1 MKHHKNR
8 GVALL
13 LATTALSS
21 LVGIDSQAFGQDAT
35 WRLRPGSFN
44 FNTGANWSTGTVPT
58 GTATFGASNR
68 TLLLFSAGTGLEAI
82 SLRVDAPTYLFWL
95 RGQDLTLFG
104 AGIQNASLYAPV
116 FANDG
121 SLNFVGSST
130 AANATIANILNGRTY
145 FLDSST
151 ASGAAIANLEGGSTV
166 FYSVST
172 AGGSVITSGRAGYA
186 EFYGTSTAGNAAI
199 TTNSGG
205 YAVFGDSSTA
215 GTAAITTNSGGY
227 TVFWHSST
235 AGSATL
241 TTSSGGNTYFA
252 DSSTAGSATV
262 TTSGTG
268 LFDISLLSS
277 GGLTA
282 GSIAGDGRYLLGS
295 NSLTVGS
302 NNQSTTVSGS
312 IEDGGVGGG
321 TGGSLVKTGTGTLV
335 LSGMNSYTGSTT
347 VNAGALSLDGSNAS
361 SVLTVV
367 NAGGTLG
374 GTGTVGTTQIN
385 GGGTLSPGNS
395 IGTITVNGTLA
406 FGAGSTYAVE
416 VSPSAADRAN
426 VSGTAALAGTL
437 QASFAPGTSYAR
449 AYTLLSATGGRTGT
463 FGTFSTAGLPGGFQ
477 TNLSYTPTDV
487 MLNLT
492 AALGGGMALSSNQSN
507 VANALNTSF
516 NSGNSL
522 SSGLY
527 GLFSMSGPP
536 LANALNSLS
545 GEAQTGAQT
554 AAFTFGN
561 QFLNTVLGSTGSGGL
576 GGSLQQAVQYASLDA
591 NEAGPEPRRLRGW
604 LAGFGGYGWLD
615 GASGSSSVQT
625 TTQGLAMGAD
635 WTFDGGT
642 LGVAVASGSSN
653 WFLASGLGSG
663 LGNVLQIGL
672 YGRTG
677 AGPLYVAVA
686 GGWGVHGVSTNRS
699 VGFLGDFMS
708 ANYTVNTW
716 SGRAEA
722 GYRIT
727 LGDHGLTPFVSVQGQ
742 AANLPGFCET
752 SRTGSGAALC
762 FNANTATSLRSEL
775 GIEGDANLGTLL
787 GSKARLQ
794 ARLAWAHEYE
804 TTGTATAW
812 FQSLPGSTFSVSG
825 TPLPADI
832 GLVRVLSEF
841 ELDRTWSLRLQ
852 GDAEFAGNYGLLAGT
867 ARIAARW

>member
-1 MKHHKNR
+1 MKHQKNR

-21 LVGIDSQAFGQDAT
+21 LLGIDAQAFGQDAT

-95 RGQDLTLFG
+95 RGQDLTLSG
-104 AGIQNASLYAPV
+104 AGIQNASLYAPG

-121 SLNFVGSST
+121 SINFVGSST
-130 AANATIANILNGRTY
+130 AANATIANILNGSTN

-151 ASGAAIANLEGGSTV
+151 AGGAAIANIEGGATK
-166 FYSVST
+166 FYSAST
-172 AGGSVITSGRAGYA
+172 AGA
-186 EFYGTSTAGNAAI
+186 AAI
-199 TTNSGG
+199 TTNRGG
-205 YAVFGDSSTA
+205 YTYFADSSTA
-215 GTAAITTNSGGY
+215 GSATVTTNSGGN
-227 TVFWHSST
+227 TIFADSTT

-268 LFDISLLSS
+268 QFDISPLSS

-295 NSLTVGS
+295 KSLTVGS

-312 IEDGGVGGG
+312 IEDGGVVGG

-335 LSGMNSYTGSTT
+335 LSGVNSYTGSTT
-347 VNAGALSLDGSNAS
+347 VNAGALGVNGSNSA
-361 SVLTVV
+361 SVLTIV
-367 NAGGTLG
+367 NDGGTLG
-374 GTGTVGTTQIN
+374 GTGTVGTTQIH

-395 IGTITVNGTLA
+395 IGTLTVNGNLA

-416 VSPSAADRAN
+416 ASPGAVDRTN
-426 VSGTAALAGTL
+426 VSGTATLAGTL
-437 QASFAPGTSYAR
+437 RASFARGTYSAR
-449 AYTLLSATGGRTGT
+449 TYTLLSATGGRTGT

-477 TNLSYTPTDV
+477 TNLSYTSTDV

-492 AALGGGMALSSNQSN
+492 AALGGGLALSSNQGN

-677 AGPLYVAVA
+677 AGPLYAAVA

-722 GYRIT
+722 GYRIA
-727 LGDHGLTPFVSVQGQ
+727 LGDHRLTPFVAVQGQ

-775 GIEGDANLGTLL
+775 GIEGDANLGTVL

-812 FQSLPGSTFSVSG
+812 FQSLPGSSFSVSG
-825 TPLPADI
+825 TPLPANV
-832 GLVRVLSEF
+832 GLVRVLSDF
-841 ELDRTWSLRLQ
+841 ELDQIWSLRLQ

-867 ARIAARW
+867 ARIVARW

>member
-1 MKHHKNR
+1 MKHQKNR

-21 LVGIDSQAFGQDAT
+21 LLGIDAQAFGQDAT

-95 RGQDLTLFG
+95 RGQDLTLSG
-104 AGIQNASLYAPV
+104 AGIQNASLYAPG

-121 SLNFVGSST
+121 SINFVGSST
-130 AANATIANILNGRTY
+130 AANATIVNLFNGSTN

-151 ASGAAIANLEGGSTV
+151 AGGAEIANIEGGATK
-166 FYSVST
+166 FYSAST
-172 AGGSVITSGRAGYA
+172 AGA
-186 EFYGTSTAGNAAI
+186 AAI
-199 TTNSGG
+199 TTNR
-205 YAVFGDSSTA
+205 
-215 GTAAITTNSGGY
+215 GGY
-227 TVFWHSST
+227 TYFADSST

-268 LFDISLLSS
+268 QFDISPLSS

-295 NSLTVGS
+295 KSLTVGS

-312 IEDGGVGGG
+312 IEDGGVVGG

-335 LSGMNSYTGSTT
+335 LSGVNSYTGSTT
-347 VNAGALSLDGSNAS
+347 VNAGALGVNGSNSA
-361 SVLTVV
+361 SVLTIV

-374 GTGTVGTTQIN
+374 GTGTVGTTQIH

-395 IGTITVNGTLA
+395 IGTLTVNGNLA

-416 VSPSAADRAN
+416 ASPGAVDRTN
-426 VSGTAALAGTL
+426 VSGTATLAGTL
-437 QASFAPGTSYAR
+437 RASFAHGTYSAR
-449 AYTLLSATGGRTGT
+449 TYTLLSATGGRTGT

-477 TNLSYTPTDV
+477 TNLSYTSTDV

-492 AALGGGMALSSNQSN
+492 AALGGGLALSSNQGN

-677 AGPLYVAVA
+677 AGPLYAAVA

-722 GYRIT
+722 GYRIA
-727 LGDHGLTPFVSVQGQ
+727 LGDHRLTPFVAVQGQ

-775 GIEGDANLGTLL
+775 GIEGDANLGTVL

-812 FQSLPGSTFSVSG
+812 FQSLPGSSFSVSG
-825 TPLPADI
+825 TPLPANV
-832 GLVRVLSEF
+832 GLVRVLSDF
-841 ELDRTWSLRLQ
+841 ELDQIWSLRLQ

-867 ARIAARW
+867 ARIVARW

>member
-1 MKHHKNR
+1 MKHQKNR

-21 LVGIDSQAFGQDAT
+21 LLGIDAQAFGQDAT

-95 RGQDLTLFG
+95 RGQDLTLSG
-104 AGIQNASLYAPV
+104 AGIQNASLYAPG

-121 SLNFVGSST
+121 SINFVGSST
-130 AANATIANILNGRTY
+130 AANATIVNLFNGSTN

-151 ASGAAIANLEGGSTV
+151 AGGAEIANIEGGATK
-166 FYSVST
+166 FYSAST
-172 AGGSVITSGRAGYA
+172 AGA
-186 EFYGTSTAGNAAI
+186 AAI
-199 TTNSGG
+199 TTNR
-205 YAVFGDSSTA
+205 
-215 GTAAITTNSGGY
+215 GGY
-227 TVFWHSST
+227 TYFADSST

-262 TTSGTG
+262 TTSSGGNTYFADSSTAGSATVTTSGTG
-268 LFDISLLSS
+268 QFDISPLSS

-295 NSLTVGS
+295 KSLTVGS

-312 IEDGGVGGG
+312 IEDGGVVGG

-335 LSGMNSYTGSTT
+335 LSGVNSYTGSTT
-347 VNAGALSLDGSNAS
+347 VNAGALGVNGSNSA
-361 SVLTVV
+361 SVLTIV

-374 GTGTVGTTQIN
+374 GTGTVGTTQIH

-395 IGTITVNGTLA
+395 IGTLTVNGNLA

-416 VSPSAADRAN
+416 ASPGAVDRTN
-426 VSGTAALAGTL
+426 VSGTATLAGTL
-437 QASFAPGTSYAR
+437 RASFARGTYSAR
-449 AYTLLSATGGRTGT
+449 TYTLLSATGGRTGT

-477 TNLSYTPTDV
+477 TNLSYTSTDV

-492 AALGGGMALSSNQSN
+492 AALGGGLALSSNQGN

-677 AGPLYVAVA
+677 AGPLYAAVA

-722 GYRIT
+722 GYRIA
-727 LGDHGLTPFVSVQGQ
+727 LGDHRLTPFVAVQGQ

-775 GIEGDANLGTLL
+775 GIEGDANLGTVL

-812 FQSLPGSTFSVSG
+812 FQSLPGSSFSVSG
-825 TPLPADI
+825 TPLPANV
-832 GLVRVLSEF
+832 GLVRVLSDF
-841 ELDRTWSLRLQ
+841 ELDQIWSLRLQ
-852 GDAEFAGNYGLLAGT
+852 GDAEFAGNYGSLAGT
-867 ARIAARW
+867 ARIVARW

>member
-1 MKHHKNR
+1 MKHQKNR

-21 LVGIDSQAFGQDAT
+21 LLGIDAQAFGQDAT

-95 RGQDLTLFG
+95 RGQDLTLSG
-104 AGIQNASLYAPV
+104 AGIQNASLYAPG

-121 SLNFVGSST
+121 SINFVGSST
-130 AANATIANILNGRTY
+130 AANATIVNLFNGSTN

-151 ASGAAIANLEGGSTV
+151 AGGAEIANIEGGATK
-166 FYSVST
+166 FYSAST
-172 AGGSVITSGRAGYA
+172 AGA
-186 EFYGTSTAGNAAI
+186 AAI
-199 TTNSGG
+199 TTNR
-205 YAVFGDSSTA
+205 
-215 GTAAITTNSGGY
+215 GGY
-227 TVFWHSST
+227 TYFADSST

-268 LFDISLLSS
+268 QFDISPLSS

-295 NSLTVGS
+295 KSLTVGS

-312 IEDGGVGGG
+312 IEDGGVVGG

-335 LSGMNSYTGSTT
+335 LSGVNSYTGSTT
-347 VNAGALSLDGSNAS
+347 VNAGALGVNGSNSA
-361 SVLTVV
+361 SVLTIV

-374 GTGTVGTTQIN
+374 GTGTVGTTQIH

-395 IGTITVNGTLA
+395 IGTLTVNGNLA

-416 VSPSAADRAN
+416 ASPGAVDRTN
-426 VSGTAALAGTL
+426 VSGTATLAGTL
-437 QASFAPGTSYAR
+437 RASFARGTYSAR
-449 AYTLLSATGGRTGT
+449 TYTLLSATGGRTGT

-477 TNLSYTPTDV
+477 TNLSYTSTDV

-492 AALGGGMALSSNQSN
+492 AALGGGLALSSNQGN

-677 AGPLYVAVA
+677 AGPLYAAVA

-722 GYRIT
+722 GYRIA
-727 LGDHGLTPFVSVQGQ
+727 LGDHRLTPFVAVQGQ

-775 GIEGDANLGTLL
+775 GIEGDANLGTVL

-812 FQSLPGSTFSVSG
+812 FQSLPGSSFSVSG
-825 TPLPADI
+825 TPLPANV
-832 GLVRVLSEF
+832 GLVRVLSDF
-841 ELDRTWSLRLQ
+841 ELDQIWSLRLQ

-867 ARIAARW
+867 ARIVARW

>member
-1 MKHHKNR
+1 M
-8 GVALL
+8 
-13 LATTALSS
+13 
-21 LVGIDSQAFGQDAT
+21 
-35 WRLRPGSFN
+35 
-44 FNTGANWSTGTVPT
+44 PT

-68 TLLLFSAGTGLEAI
+68 TLLLFSAGSSLNEI
-82 SLRVDAPTYLFWL
+82 SLSVNAPTYWFWL
-95 RGQDLTLFG
+95 RAQDLTLFG

-116 FANDG
+116 FLNDG
-121 SLNFVGSST
+121 SLTFVGSST
-130 AANATIANILNGRTY
+130 AANATIANIFGGRTV
-145 FLDSST
+145 FLDSS
-151 ASGAAIANLEGGSTV
+151 AARGAAIANIEGGSTT
-166 FYSVST
+166 FNSAST
-172 AGGSVITSGRAGYA
+172 AGGSIITNATAGYT
-186 EFYGTSTAGNAAI
+186 EFHGI
-199 TTNSGG
+199 
-205 YAVFGDSSTA
+205 STA
-215 GTAAITTNSGGY
+215 GTAKIITYSEGY
-227 TVFWHSST
+227 T
-235 AGSATL
+235 L
-241 TTSSGGNTYFA
+241 FA
-252 DSSTAGSATV
+252 ESSTAGSATV
-262 TTSGTG
+262 TTNTGGNTVFAGSSTAGSAAITTNNGGNSFFAESSTAGSATVMTNSGGNTFFSNSSTAGNATVTTSGTG
-268 LFDISLLSS
+268 MFDISALSS
-277 GGLTA
+277 RGLTA
-282 GSIAGDGRYLLGS
+282 GSIAGDGRYLLGRK
-295 NSLTVGS
+295 SLTVGS

-312 IEDGGVGGG
+312 IEDGGVVGG

-335 LSGMNSYTGSTT
+335 LSGMNSYTGRTT
-347 VNAGALSLDGSNAS
+347 VNTGALSVNGSTAS
-361 SVLTVV
+361 SVLTIV
-367 NAGGTLG
+367 NAGGTLN
-374 GTGTVGTTQIN
+374 GTGTVGTTQIKR
-385 GGGTLSPGNS
+385 GGTLSPGNS
-395 IGTITVNGTLA
+395 IGTITVNGNLG
-406 FGAGSTYAVE
+406 FGGGATYAVE
-416 VSPSAADRAN
+416 VSPGAADRAN
-426 VSGTAALAGTL
+426 VSGTTALAGTL
-437 QASFAPGTSYAR
+437 QASFAPGTYYAR
-449 AYTLLSATGGRTGT
+449 NYTLLSATGGQTGT
-463 FGTFSTAGLPGGFQ
+463 FRTFSTAGLPGGFQ
-477 TNLSYTPTDV
+477 TTLSYTPTDV

-492 AALGGGMALSSNQSN
+492 AALGDGTALSSNQGN
-507 VANALNTSF
+507 VSNALNTSF

-527 GLFSMSGPP
+527 GLFSMSGPQ

-591 NEAGPEPRRLRGW
+591 NEVGPEPRRLRGW

-653 WFLASGLGSG
+653 WFLAGGLGNG

-677 AGPLYVAVA
+677 AGPLYAAIA

-708 ANYTVNTW
+708 AHYTVNTW

-722 GYRIT
+722 GYRIA
-727 LGDHGLTPFVSVQGQ
+727 LGNHGLTPFVAGQAQ

-752 SRTGSGAALC
+752 SQIGSGAALC

-775 GIEGDANLGTLL
+775 GIEGDANLGTVL

-812 FQSLPGSTFSVSG
+812 FQSLPGSSFSVSG

-832 GLVRVLSEF
+832 GLVRVLSEI
-841 ELDRTWSLRLQ
+841 ELNGTWSFRLQ
-852 GDAEFAGNYGLLAGT
+852 GDAEFAGNYGSLAGT

>member
-1 MKHHKNR
+1 MKHQKNR

-21 LVGIDSQAFGQDAT
+21 LLGIDAQAFGQDAT

-95 RGQDLTLFG
+95 RGQDLTLSG

-121 SLNFVGSST
+121 SINFVGSST
-130 AANATIANILNGRTY
+130 AANATIANILNGSTN

-151 ASGAAIANLEGGSTV
+151 AGGAAIANIEGGATK
-166 FYSVST
+166 FYSAST
-172 AGGSVITSGRAGYA
+172 AGA
-186 EFYGTSTAGNAAI
+186 AAI
-199 TTNSGG
+199 TTNRGG
-205 YAVFGDSSTA
+205 YTYFADSSTA
-215 GTAAITTNSGGY
+215 GSATVTTNSGGN
-227 TVFWHSST
+227 TIFADSTT

-268 LFDISLLSS
+268 QFDISPLSS

-295 NSLTVGS
+295 KSLTVGS

-312 IEDGGVGGG
+312 IEDGGVVGG

-335 LSGMNSYTGSTT
+335 LSGVNSYTGSTT
-347 VNAGALSLDGSNAS
+347 VNAGALGVNGSNSA
-361 SVLTVV
+361 SVLTIV

-374 GTGTVGTTQIN
+374 GTGTVGTTQIH

-395 IGTITVNGTLA
+395 IGTLTVNGNLA

-416 VSPSAADRAN
+416 ASPGAVDRTN
-426 VSGTAALAGTL
+426 VSGTATLAGTL
-437 QASFAPGTSYAR
+437 RASFARGTYSAR
-449 AYTLLSATGGRTGT
+449 TYTLLSATGGRTGT

-477 TNLSYTPTDV
+477 TNLSYTSTDV

-492 AALGGGMALSSNQSN
+492 AALGGGLALSSNQGN

-677 AGPLYVAVA
+677 AGPLYAAVA

-722 GYRIT
+722 GYRIA
-727 LGDHGLTPFVSVQGQ
+727 LGDHRLTPFVAVQGQ

-775 GIEGDANLGTLL
+775 GIEGDANLGTVL

-812 FQSLPGSTFSVSG
+812 FQSLPGSSFSVSG
-825 TPLPADI
+825 TPLPANV
-832 GLVRVLSEF
+832 GLVRVLSDF
-841 ELDRTWSLRLQ
+841 ELDQIWSLRLQ

-867 ARIAARW
+867 ARIVARW

>member
-1 MKHHKNR
+1 
-8 GVALL
+8 
-13 LATTALSS
+13 
-21 LVGIDSQAFGQDAT
+21 
-35 WRLRPGSFN
+35 
-44 FNTGANWSTGTVPT
+44 
-58 GTATFGASNR
+58 
-68 TLLLFSAGTGLEAI
+68 
-82 SLRVDAPTYLFWL
+82 
-95 RGQDLTLFG
+95 
-104 AGIQNASLYAPV
+104 
-116 FANDG
+116 
-121 SLNFVGSST
+121 
-130 AANATIANILNGRTY
+130 
-145 FLDSST
+145 LDSST
-151 ASGAAIANLEGGSTV
+151 AGGAAIANIEGGATK
-166 FYSVST
+166 FYSAST
-172 AGGSVITSGRAGYA
+172 AGA
-186 EFYGTSTAGNAAI
+186 AAI
-199 TTNSGG
+199 TTNRGG
-205 YAVFGDSSTA
+205 YTYFADSSTA
-215 GTAAITTNSGGY
+215 GSATVTTNSGGN
-227 TVFWHSST
+227 TIFADSTT

-268 LFDISLLSS
+268 QFDISPLSS

-295 NSLTVGS
+295 KSLTVGS

-312 IEDGGVGGG
+312 IEDGGVVGG

-335 LSGMNSYTGSTT
+335 LSGVNSYTGSTT
-347 VNAGALSLDGSNAS
+347 VNAGALGVNGSNSA
-361 SVLTVV
+361 SVLTIV

-374 GTGTVGTTQIN
+374 GTGTVGTTQIH

-395 IGTITVNGTLA
+395 IGTLTVNGNLA

-416 VSPSAADRAN
+416 ASPGAVDRTN
-426 VSGTAALAGTL
+426 VSGTATLAGTL
-437 QASFAPGTSYAR
+437 RASFARGTYSAR
-449 AYTLLSATGGRTGT
+449 TYTLLSATGGRTGT

-477 TNLSYTPTDV
+477 TNLSYTSTDV

-492 AALGGGMALSSNQSN
+492 AALGGGLALSSNQGN

-677 AGPLYVAVA
+677 AGPLYAAVA

-722 GYRIT
+722 GYRIA
-727 LGDHGLTPFVSVQGQ
+727 LGDHRLTPFVAVQGQ

-775 GIEGDANLGTLL
+775 GIEGDANLGTVL

-812 FQSLPGSTFSVSG
+812 FQSLPGSSFSVSG
-825 TPLPADI
+825 TPLPANV
-832 GLVRVLSEF
+832 GLVRVLSDF
-841 ELDRTWSLRLQ
+841 ELDQIWSLRLQ

-867 ARIAARW
+867 ARIVARW

>member
-1 MKHHKNR
+1 MKHQKNR

-21 LVGIDSQAFGQDAT
+21 LLGIDAQAFGQDAT

-95 RGQDLTLFG
+95 RGQDLTLSG

-121 SLNFVGSST
+121 SINFVGSST
-130 AANATIANILNGRTY
+130 AANATIANILNGSTN

-151 ASGAAIANLEGGSTV
+151 AGGAAIANIEGGATK
-166 FYSVST
+166 FYSAST
-172 AGGSVITSGRAGYA
+172 AGA
-186 EFYGTSTAGNAAI
+186 AAI
-199 TTNSGG
+199 TTNRGG
-205 YAVFGDSSTA
+205 YTYFADSSTA
-215 GTAAITTNSGGY
+215 GSATVTTNSGGN
-227 TVFWHSST
+227 TIFADSTT

-268 LFDISLLSS
+268 QFDISPLSS

-295 NSLTVGS
+295 KSLTVGS

-312 IEDGGVGGG
+312 IEDGGVVGG

-335 LSGMNSYTGSTT
+335 LSGVNSYTGSTT
-347 VNAGALSLDGSNAS
+347 VNAGALGVNGSNSA
-361 SVLTVV
+361 SVLTIV
-367 NAGGTLG
+367 NDGGTLG
-374 GTGTVGTTQIN
+374 GTGTVGTTQIH

-395 IGTITVNGTLA
+395 IGTLTVNGNLA

-416 VSPSAADRAN
+416 ASPGAVDRTN
-426 VSGTAALAGTL
+426 VSGTATLAGTL
-437 QASFAPGTSYAR
+437 RASFARGTYSAR
-449 AYTLLSATGGRTGT
+449 TYTLLSATGGRTGT

-477 TNLSYTPTDV
+477 TNLSYTSTDV

-492 AALGGGMALSSNQSN
+492 AALGGGLALSSNQGN

-677 AGPLYVAVA
+677 AGPLYAAVA

-722 GYRIT
+722 GYRIA
-727 LGDHGLTPFVSVQGQ
+727 LGDHRLTPFVAVQGQ

-775 GIEGDANLGTLL
+775 GIEGDANLGTVL

-812 FQSLPGSTFSVSG
+812 FQSLPGSSFSVSG
-825 TPLPADI
+825 TPLPANV
-832 GLVRVLSEF
+832 GLVRVLSDF
-841 ELDRTWSLRLQ
+841 ELDQIWSLRLQ

-867 ARIAARW
+867 ARIVARW

>member
-1 MKHHKNR
+1 MKHQKNR

-21 LVGIDSQAFGQDAT
+21 LLGIDAQAFGQDAT

-95 RGQDLTLFG
+95 RGQDLTLSG

-121 SLNFVGSST
+121 SINFVGSST
-130 AANATIANILNGRTY
+130 AANATIVNLFNGSTN

-151 ASGAAIANLEGGSTV
+151 AGGAEIANIEGGATK
-166 FYSVST
+166 FYSAST
-172 AGGSVITSGRAGYA
+172 AGA
-186 EFYGTSTAGNAAI
+186 AAI
-199 TTNSGG
+199 TTNRGG
-205 YAVFGDSSTA
+205 Y
-215 GTAAITTNSGGY
+215 
-227 TVFWHSST
+227 
-235 AGSATL
+235 
-241 TTSSGGNTYFA
+241 TYFA

-268 LFDISLLSS
+268 QFDISPLSS

-295 NSLTVGS
+295 KSLTVGS

-312 IEDGGVGGG
+312 IEDGGVVGG

-335 LSGMNSYTGSTT
+335 LSGVNSYTGSTT
-347 VNAGALSLDGSNAS
+347 VNAGALGVNGSNSA
-361 SVLTVV
+361 SVLTIV

-374 GTGTVGTTQIN
+374 GTGTVGTTQIH

-395 IGTITVNGTLA
+395 IGTLTVNGNLA

-416 VSPSAADRAN
+416 ASPGAVDRTN
-426 VSGTAALAGTL
+426 VSGTATLAGTL
-437 QASFAPGTSYAR
+437 RASFARGTYSAR
-449 AYTLLSATGGRTGT
+449 TYTLLSATGGRTGT

-477 TNLSYTPTDV
+477 TNLSYTSTDV

-492 AALGGGMALSSNQSN
+492 AALGGGLALSSNQGN

-677 AGPLYVAVA
+677 AGPLYAAVA

-722 GYRIT
+722 GYRIA
-727 LGDHGLTPFVSVQGQ
+727 LGDHRLTPFVAVQGQ

-775 GIEGDANLGTLL
+775 GIEGDANLGTVL

-812 FQSLPGSTFSVSG
+812 FQSLPGSSFSVSG
-825 TPLPADI
+825 TPLPANV
-832 GLVRVLSEF
+832 GLVRVLSDF
-841 ELDRTWSLRLQ
+841 ELDQIWSLRLQ

-867 ARIAARW
+867 ARIVARW

>member
-1 MKHHKNR
+1 MKCHKNR
-8 GVALL
+8 SVALL

-21 LVGIDSQAFGQDAT
+21 LFGIDSQAFGQDAT

-95 RGQDLTLFG
+95 RGQDLTLSG

-121 SLNFVGSST
+121 SINFVGSST
-130 AANATIANILNGRTY
+130 AANATIANILNGSTN

-151 ASGAAIANLEGGSTV
+151 AGGAAIANIEGGATK
-166 FYSVST
+166 FYSAST
-172 AGGSVITSGRAGYA
+172 AGA
-186 EFYGTSTAGNAAI
+186 AAI
-199 TTNSGG
+199 TTNRGG
-205 YAVFGDSSTA
+205 YTYFADSSTA
-215 GTAAITTNSGGY
+215 GSATVTTNSGGN
-227 TVFWHSST
+227 TIFADSTT

-268 LFDISLLSS
+268 QFDISPLSS

-295 NSLTVGS
+295 KSLTVGS

-312 IEDGGVGGG
+312 IEDGGVVGG

-335 LSGMNSYTGSTT
+335 LSGVNSYTGSTT
-347 VNAGALSLDGSNAS
+347 VNAGALGVNGSNSA
-361 SVLTVV
+361 SVLTIV
-367 NAGGTLG
+367 NDGGTLG
-374 GTGTVGTTQIN
+374 GTGTVGTTQIH

-395 IGTITVNGTLA
+395 IGTLTVNGNLA

-416 VSPSAADRAN
+416 ASPGAVDRTN
-426 VSGTAALAGTL
+426 VSGTATLAGTL
-437 QASFAPGTSYAR
+437 RASFARGTYSAR
-449 AYTLLSATGGRTGT
+449 TYTLLSATGGRTGT

-477 TNLSYTPTDV
+477 TNLSYTSTDV

-492 AALGGGMALSSNQSN
+492 AALGGGLALSSNQGN

-522 SSGLY
+522 SRGLY
-527 GLFSMSGPP
+527 GLFSRSGPP

-677 AGPLYVAVA
+677 AGPLYAAVA

-722 GYRIT
+722 GYRIA
-727 LGDHGLTPFVSVQGQ
+727 LGDHRLTPFVAVQGQ

-775 GIEGDANLGTLL
+775 GIEGDANLGTVL

-812 FQSLPGSTFSVSG
+812 FQSLPGSSFSVSG
-825 TPLPADI
+825 TPLPANV
-832 GLVRVLSEF
+832 GLVRVLSDF
-841 ELDRTWSLRLQ
+841 ELDQIWSLRLQ
-852 GDAEFAGNYGLLAGT
+852 GDAEFAGNYGSLAGT

>member
-1 MKHHKNR
+1 MKCHKNR
-8 GVALL
+8 SVALL

-21 LVGIDSQAFGQDAT
+21 LFGIDSQAFGQDAT

-95 RGQDLTLFG
+95 RGQDLTLSG

-121 SLNFVGSST
+121 SINFVGSST
-130 AANATIANILNGRTY
+130 AANATIANILNGSTN

-151 ASGAAIANLEGGSTV
+151 AGGAAIANIEGGATK
-166 FYSVST
+166 FYSAST
-172 AGGSVITSGRAGYA
+172 AGA
-186 EFYGTSTAGNAAI
+186 AAI
-199 TTNSGG
+199 TTNRGG
-205 YAVFGDSSTA
+205 YTYFADSSTA
-215 GTAAITTNSGGY
+215 GSATVTTNSGGN
-227 TVFWHSST
+227 TIFADSTT

-241 TTSSGGNTYFA
+241 TTSSGGSTYFA

-268 LFDISLLSS
+268 QFDISPLSS

-295 NSLTVGS
+295 KSLTVGS

-312 IEDGGVGGG
+312 IEDGGVVGG

-335 LSGMNSYTGSTT
+335 LSGVNSYTGSTT
-347 VNAGALSLDGSNAS
+347 VNAGALGVNGSNSA
-361 SVLTVV
+361 SVLTIV
-367 NAGGTLG
+367 NDGGTLG
-374 GTGTVGTTQIN
+374 GTGTVGTTQIH

-395 IGTITVNGTLA
+395 IGTLTVNGNLA

-416 VSPSAADRAN
+416 ASPGAVDRTN
-426 VSGTAALAGTL
+426 VSGTATLAGTL
-437 QASFAPGTSYAR
+437 RASFARGTYSAR
-449 AYTLLSATGGRTGT
+449 TYTLLSATGGRTGT

-477 TNLSYTPTDV
+477 TNLSYTSTDV

-492 AALGGGMALSSNQSN
+492 AALGGGLALSSNQGN

-677 AGPLYVAVA
+677 AGPLYAAVA

-722 GYRIT
+722 GYRIA
-727 LGDHGLTPFVSVQGQ
+727 LGDHRLTPFVAVQGQ

-775 GIEGDANLGTLL
+775 GIEGDANLGTVL

-812 FQSLPGSTFSVSG
+812 FQSLPGSSFSVSG
-825 TPLPADI
+825 TPLPANV
-832 GLVRVLSEF
+832 GLVRVLSDF
-841 ELDRTWSLRLQ
+841 ELDQIWSLRLQ
-852 GDAEFAGNYGLLAGT
+852 GDAEFAGNYGSLAGT

>member
-1 MKHHKNR
+1 MKHQKNR

-21 LVGIDSQAFGQDAT
+21 LLGIDAQAFGQDAT

-95 RGQDLTLFG
+95 RGQDLTLSG
-104 AGIQNASLYAPV
+104 AGIQNASLYAPG

-121 SLNFVGSST
+121 SINFVGSST
-130 AANATIANILNGRTY
+130 AANATIVNLFNGSTN

-151 ASGAAIANLEGGSTV
+151 AGGAEIANIEGGATK
-166 FYSVST
+166 FYSAST
-172 AGGSVITSGRAGYA
+172 AGA
-186 EFYGTSTAGNAAI
+186 AAI
-199 TTNSGG
+199 TTNRGG
-205 YAVFGDSSTA
+205 YTYFADSSTA
-215 GTAAITTNSGGY
+215 GSATVTTNSGGN
-227 TVFWHSST
+227 TIFADSTT

-268 LFDISLLSS
+268 QFDISPLSS

-295 NSLTVGS
+295 KSLTVGS

-312 IEDGGVGGG
+312 IEDGGVVGG

-335 LSGMNSYTGSTT
+335 LSGVNSYTGSTT
-347 VNAGALSLDGSNAS
+347 VNAGALGVNGSNSA
-361 SVLTVV
+361 SVLTIV
-367 NAGGTLG
+367 NDGGTLG
-374 GTGTVGTTQIN
+374 GTGTVGTTQIH

-395 IGTITVNGTLA
+395 IGTLTVNGNLA

-416 VSPSAADRAN
+416 ASPGAVDRTN
-426 VSGTAALAGTL
+426 VSGTATLAGTL
-437 QASFAPGTSYAR
+437 RASFARGTYSAR
-449 AYTLLSATGGRTGT
+449 TYTLLSATGGRTGT

-477 TNLSYTPTDV
+477 TNLSYTSTDV

-492 AALGGGMALSSNQSN
+492 AALGGGLALSSNQGN

-677 AGPLYVAVA
+677 AGPLYAAVA

-722 GYRIT
+722 GYRIA
-727 LGDHGLTPFVSVQGQ
+727 LGDHRLTPFVAVQGQ

-775 GIEGDANLGTLL
+775 GIEGDANLGTVL

-812 FQSLPGSTFSVSG
+812 FQSLPGSSFSVSG
-825 TPLPADI
+825 TPLPANV
-832 GLVRVLSEF
+832 GLVRVLSDF
-841 ELDRTWSLRLQ
+841 ELDQIWSLRLQ

-867 ARIAARW
+867 ARIVARW

>member
-21 LVGIDSQAFGQDAT
+21 LFGIDSQAFGQDAT

-95 RGQDLTLFG
+95 RGQDLTLSG

-121 SLNFVGSST
+121 SINFVGSST
-130 AANATIANILNGRTY
+130 AANATIANILNGSTN

-151 ASGAAIANLEGGSTV
+151 AGGAAIANIEGGATK
-166 FYSVST
+166 FYSAST
-172 AGGSVITSGRAGYA
+172 AGA
-186 EFYGTSTAGNAAI
+186 AAI
-199 TTNSGG
+199 TTNRGG
-205 YAVFGDSSTA
+205 YTYFADSSTA
-215 GTAAITTNSGGY
+215 GSATVTTNSGGN
-227 TVFWHSST
+227 TIFADSTT

-268 LFDISLLSS
+268 QFDISPLSS

-295 NSLTVGS
+295 KSLTVGS

-312 IEDGGVGGG
+312 IEDGGVVGG

-335 LSGMNSYTGSTT
+335 LSGVNSYTGSTT
-347 VNAGALSLDGSNAS
+347 VNAGALGVNGSNSA
-361 SVLTVV
+361 SVLTIV
-367 NAGGTLG
+367 NDGGTLG
-374 GTGTVGTTQIN
+374 GTGTVGTTQIH

-395 IGTITVNGTLA
+395 IGTLTVNGNLA

-416 VSPSAADRAN
+416 ASPGAVDRTN
-426 VSGTAALAGTL
+426 VSGTATLAGTL
-437 QASFAPGTSYAR
+437 RASFARGTYSAR
-449 AYTLLSATGGRTGT
+449 TYTLLSATGGRTGT

-477 TNLSYTPTDV
+477 TNLSYTSTDV

-492 AALGGGMALSSNQSN
+492 AALGGGLALSSNQGN

-677 AGPLYVAVA
+677 AGPLYAAVA

-722 GYRIT
+722 GYRIA
-727 LGDHGLTPFVSVQGQ
+727 LGDHRLTPFVAVQGQ

-775 GIEGDANLGTLL
+775 GIEGDANLGTVL

-812 FQSLPGSTFSVSG
+812 FQSLPGSSFSVSG
-825 TPLPADI
+825 TPLPANV
-832 GLVRVLSEF
+832 GLVRVLSDF
-841 ELDRTWSLRLQ
+841 ELDQIWSLRLQ

-867 ARIAARW
+867 ARIVARW

>member
-1 MKHHKNR
+1 MKCHKNR
-8 GVALL
+8 SVALL

-21 LVGIDSQAFGQDAT
+21 LFGIDSQAFGQDAT

-95 RGQDLTLFG
+95 RGQDLTLSG

-121 SLNFVGSST
+121 SINFVGSST
-130 AANATIANILNGRTY
+130 AANATIANILNGSTN

-151 ASGAAIANLEGGSTV
+151 AGGAAIANIEGGATK
-166 FYSVST
+166 FYSAST
-172 AGGSVITSGRAGYA
+172 AGA
-186 EFYGTSTAGNAAI
+186 AAI
-199 TTNSGG
+199 TTNRGG
-205 YAVFGDSSTA
+205 YTYFADSSTA
-215 GTAAITTNSGGY
+215 GSATVTTNSGGN
-227 TVFWHSST
+227 TIFADSTT

-268 LFDISLLSS
+268 QFDISPLSS

-295 NSLTVGS
+295 KSLTVGS

-312 IEDGGVGGG
+312 IEDGGVVGG

-335 LSGMNSYTGSTT
+335 LSGVNSYTGSTT
-347 VNAGALSLDGSNAS
+347 VNAGALGVNGSNSA
-361 SVLTVV
+361 SVLTIV
-367 NAGGTLG
+367 NDGGTLG
-374 GTGTVGTTQIN
+374 GTGTVGTTQIH

-395 IGTITVNGTLA
+395 IGTLTVNGNLA

-416 VSPSAADRAN
+416 ASPGAVDRTN
-426 VSGTAALAGTL
+426 VSGTATLAGTL
-437 QASFAPGTSYAR
+437 RASFARGTYSAR
-449 AYTLLSATGGRTGT
+449 TYTLLSATGGRTGT

-477 TNLSYTPTDV
+477 TNLSYTSTDV

-492 AALGGGMALSSNQSN
+492 AALGGGLALSSNQGN

-677 AGPLYVAVA
+677 AGPLYAAVA

-722 GYRIT
+722 GYRIA
-727 LGDHGLTPFVSVQGQ
+727 LGDHRLTPFVAVQGQ

-775 GIEGDANLGTLL
+775 GIEGDANLGTVL

-812 FQSLPGSTFSVSG
+812 FQSLPGSSFSVSG
-825 TPLPADI
+825 TPLPANV
-832 GLVRVLSEF
+832 GLVRVLSDF
-841 ELDRTWSLRLQ
+841 ELDQIWSLRLQ
-852 GDAEFAGNYGLLAGT
+852 GDAEFAGNYGSLAGT

>member
-1 MKHHKNR
+1 MKHQKNR

-21 LVGIDSQAFGQDAT
+21 LLGIDAQAFGQDAT

-95 RGQDLTLFG
+95 RGQDLTLSG
-104 AGIQNASLYAPV
+104 AGIQNASLYAPG

-121 SLNFVGSST
+121 SINFVGSST
-130 AANATIANILNGRTY
+130 AANATIVNLFNGSTN

-151 ASGAAIANLEGGSTV
+151 AGGAEIANIEGGATK
-166 FYSVST
+166 FYSAST
-172 AGGSVITSGRAGYA
+172 AGA
-186 EFYGTSTAGNAAI
+186 AAI
-199 TTNSGG
+199 TTNRGG
-205 YAVFGDSSTA
+205 YTYFADSSTA
-215 GTAAITTNSGGY
+215 GSATVTTNSGGN
-227 TVFWHSST
+227 TIFADSTT

-268 LFDISLLSS
+268 QFDISPLSS

-295 NSLTVGS
+295 KSLTVGS

-312 IEDGGVGGG
+312 IEDGGVVGG

-335 LSGMNSYTGSTT
+335 LSGVNSYTGSTT
-347 VNAGALSLDGSNAS
+347 VNAGALGVNGSNSA
-361 SVLTVV
+361 SVLTIV

-374 GTGTVGTTQIN
+374 GTGTVGTTQIH

-395 IGTITVNGTLA
+395 IGTLTVNGNLA

-416 VSPSAADRAN
+416 ASPGAVDRTN
-426 VSGTAALAGTL
+426 VSGTATLAGTL
-437 QASFAPGTSYAR
+437 RASFARGTYSAR
-449 AYTLLSATGGRTGT
+449 TYTLLSATGGRTGT

-477 TNLSYTPTDV
+477 TNLSYTSTDV

-492 AALGGGMALSSNQSN
+492 AALGGGLALSSNQGN

-677 AGPLYVAVA
+677 AGPLYAAVA

-722 GYRIT
+722 GYRIA
-727 LGDHGLTPFVSVQGQ
+727 LGDHRLTPFVAVQGQ

-775 GIEGDANLGTLL
+775 GIEGDANLGTVL

-812 FQSLPGSTFSVSG
+812 FQSLPGSSFSVSG
-825 TPLPADI
+825 TPLPANV
-832 GLVRVLSEF
+832 GLVRVLSDF
-841 ELDRTWSLRLQ
+841 ELDQIWSLRLQ

-867 ARIAARW
+867 ARIVARW

>member
-1 MKHHKNR
+1 MKHQKNR

-21 LVGIDSQAFGQDAT
+21 LLGIDAQAFGQDAT

-95 RGQDLTLFG
+95 RGQDLTLSG
-104 AGIQNASLYAPV
+104 AGIQNASLYAPG

-121 SLNFVGSST
+121 SINFVGSST
-130 AANATIANILNGRTY
+130 AANATIVNLFNGSTN

-151 ASGAAIANLEGGSTV
+151 AGGAEIANIEGGATK
-166 FYSVST
+166 FYSAST
-172 AGGSVITSGRAGYA
+172 AGA
-186 EFYGTSTAGNAAI
+186 AAI
-199 TTNSGG
+199 TTNR
-205 YAVFGDSSTA
+205 
-215 GTAAITTNSGGY
+215 GGY
-227 TVFWHSST
+227 TYFADSST

-262 TTSGTG
+262 TTSSGGNTYFADSSTAGSATVTTSGTG
-268 LFDISLLSS
+268 QFDISPLSS

-295 NSLTVGS
+295 KSLTVGS

-312 IEDGGVGGG
+312 IEDGGVVGG

-335 LSGMNSYTGSTT
+335 LSGVNSYTGSTT
-347 VNAGALSLDGSNAS
+347 VNAGALGVNGSNSA
-361 SVLTVV
+361 SVLTIV

-374 GTGTVGTTQIN
+374 GTGTVGTTQIH

-395 IGTITVNGTLA
+395 IGTLTVNGNLA

-416 VSPSAADRAN
+416 ASPGAVDRTN
-426 VSGTAALAGTL
+426 VSGTATLAGTL
-437 QASFAPGTSYAR
+437 RASFARGTYSAR
-449 AYTLLSATGGRTGT
+449 TYTLLSATGGRTGT

-477 TNLSYTPTDV
+477 TNLSYTSTDV

-492 AALGGGMALSSNQSN
+492 AALGGGLALSSNQGN

-677 AGPLYVAVA
+677 AGPLYAAVA

-722 GYRIT
+722 GYRIA
-727 LGDHGLTPFVSVQGQ
+727 LGDHRLTPFVAVQGQ

-775 GIEGDANLGTLL
+775 GIEGDANLGTVL

-812 FQSLPGSTFSVSG
+812 FQSLPGSSFSVSG
-825 TPLPADI
+825 TPLPANV
-832 GLVRVLSEF
+832 GLVRVLSDF
-841 ELDRTWSLRLQ
+841 ELDQIWSLRLQ

-867 ARIAARW
+867 ARIVARW

>member
-1 MKHHKNR
+1 VTANVLSPEWR
-8 GVALL
+8 WTAGTTWRVASQMLFGTAAPGTFKITDYSSGYYWGIGAAPQGSAVGNFTVLGSMTPEGNVLFSLL
-13 LATTALSS
+13 GGDTLSS
-21 LVGIDSQAFGQDAT
+21 LNGQITGDAT
-35 WRLRPGSFN
+35 TGAMVLRPYDLSG
-44 FNTGANWSTGTVPT
+44 PT
-58 GTATFGASNR
+58 GTP
-68 TLLLFSAGTGLEAI
+68 TLADI
-82 SLRVDAPTYLFWL
+82 M
-95 RGQDLTLFG
+95 
-104 AGIQNASLYAPV
+104 PV
-116 FANDG
+116 
-121 SLNFVGSST
+121 S
-130 AANATIANILNGRTY
+130 TIAAGQTY
-145 FLDSST
+145 FL
-151 ASGAAIANLEGGSTV
+151 
-166 FYSVST
+166 
-172 AGGSVITSGRAGYA
+172 
-186 EFYGTSTAGNAAI
+186 
-199 TTNSGG
+199 
-205 YAVFGDSSTA
+205 
-215 GTAAITTNSGGY
+215 
-227 TVFWHSST
+227 
-235 AGSATL
+235 
-241 TTSSGGNTYFA
+241 
-252 DSSTAGSATV
+252 
-262 TTSGTG
+262 
-268 LFDISLLSS
+268 
-277 GGLTA
+277 
-282 GSIAGDGRYLLGS
+282 S
-295 NSLTVGS
+295 NVG
-302 NNQSTTVSGS
+302 TTV
-312 IEDGGVGGG
+312 IP
-321 TGGSLVKTGTGTLV
+321 
-335 LSGMNSYTGSTT
+335 
-347 VNAGALSLDGSNAS
+347 AF
-361 SVLTVV
+361 
-367 NAGGTLG
+367 AGGTLQVDMAVGTYAQNFSVDGSITNRLDQRGNAARLTGVLSDAAPGTPGNLTIANSDIG
-374 GTGTVGTTQIN
+374 GRITFAGANTYSGLTTVEAGATLSVDGSIVSPVSVSGMLGGSGTVGTTQIN
-385 GGGTLSPGNS
+385 SGGTLSPGNS
-395 IGTITVNGTLA
+395 IGTLTVNGNLA

-416 VSPSAADRAN
+416 ASPGAVDRTN
-426 VSGTAALAGTL
+426 VSGTATLAGTL
-437 QASFAPGTSYAR
+437 RASFARGTYSAR
-449 AYTLLSATGGRTGT
+449 TYTLLSATGGRTGT

-477 TNLSYTPTDV
+477 TNLSYTSTDV

-492 AALGGGMALSSNQSN
+492 AALGGGLALSSNQGN

-677 AGPLYVAVA
+677 AGPLYAAVA

-722 GYRIT
+722 GYRIA
-727 LGDHGLTPFVSVQGQ
+727 LGDHRLTPFVAVQGQ

-775 GIEGDANLGTLL
+775 GIEGDANLGTVL

-812 FQSLPGSTFSVSG
+812 FQSLPGSSFSVSG
-825 TPLPADI
+825 TPLPANV
-832 GLVRVLSEF
+832 GLVRVLSDF
-841 ELDRTWSLRLQ
+841 ELDQIWSLRLQ
-852 GDAEFAGNYGLLAGT
+852 GDAEFAGNYGSLAGT

>member
-1 MKHHKNR
+1 MKCHKNR
-8 GVALL
+8 SVAWL

-21 LVGIDSQAFGQDAT
+21 LFGIDSQAFGQDAT

-95 RGQDLTLFG
+95 RGQDLTLSG

-121 SLNFVGSST
+121 SINFVGSST
-130 AANATIANILNGRTY
+130 AANATIANILNGSTN

-151 ASGAAIANLEGGSTV
+151 AGGAAIANIEGGATK
-166 FYSVST
+166 FYSAST
-172 AGGSVITSGRAGYA
+172 AGA
-186 EFYGTSTAGNAAI
+186 AAI
-199 TTNSGG
+199 TTNRGG
-205 YAVFGDSSTA
+205 YTYFADSSTA
-215 GTAAITTNSGGY
+215 GSATVTTNSGGN
-227 TVFWHSST
+227 TIFADSTT

-268 LFDISLLSS
+268 QFDISPLSS

-295 NSLTVGS
+295 KSLTVGS

-312 IEDGGVGGG
+312 IEDGGVVGG

-335 LSGMNSYTGSTT
+335 LSGVNSYTGSTT
-347 VNAGALSLDGSNAS
+347 VNAGALGVNGSNSA
-361 SVLTVV
+361 SVLTIV

-374 GTGTVGTTQIN
+374 GTGTVGTTQIH

-395 IGTITVNGTLA
+395 IGTLTVNGNLA

-416 VSPSAADRAN
+416 ASPGAVDRTN
-426 VSGTAALAGTL
+426 VSGTATLAGTL
-437 QASFAPGTSYAR
+437 RASFARGTYSAR
-449 AYTLLSATGGRTGT
+449 TYTLLSATGGRTGT

-477 TNLSYTPTDV
+477 TNLSYTSTDV

-492 AALGGGMALSSNQSN
+492 AALGGGLALSSNQGN

-677 AGPLYVAVA
+677 AGPLYAAVA

-722 GYRIT
+722 GYRIA
-727 LGDHGLTPFVSVQGQ
+727 LGDHRLTPFVAVQGQ

-775 GIEGDANLGTLL
+775 GIEGDANLGTVL

-812 FQSLPGSTFSVSG
+812 FQSLPGSSFSVSG
-825 TPLPADI
+825 TPLPANV
-832 GLVRVLSEF
+832 GLVRVLSDF
-841 ELDRTWSLRLQ
+841 ELDQIWSLRLQ

-867 ARIAARW
+867 ARIVARW